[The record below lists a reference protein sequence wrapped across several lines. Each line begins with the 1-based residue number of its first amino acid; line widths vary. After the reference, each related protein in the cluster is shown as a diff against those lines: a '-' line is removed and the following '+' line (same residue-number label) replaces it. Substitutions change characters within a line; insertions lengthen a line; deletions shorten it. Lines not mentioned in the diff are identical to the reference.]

1 MNMSLNNKVITENNK
16 TITDYH
22 ERDSAYIEA
31 FCEDPKAGKSAAL
44 EKAGYTGEYIA
55 QEAYRIHKRLKDR
68 IEERLTEQLQ
78 EGASLGHSVLMDLVK
93 NASSESVK
101 FSSAKAL
108 LEFGGR
114 KPTDKLAIQDSRP
127 QSIEDMDA
135 EIVTL
140 QRELGYTS

>member
-1 MNMSLNNKVITENNK
+1 MIRKEISE
-16 TITDYH
+16 YQ
-22 ERDSAYIEA
+22 ERDEAYIDA
-31 FCEDPKAGKSAAL
+31 FCEDPKAGKQAAL
-44 EKAGYTGEYIA
+44 LKAGYEGEYPA

-93 NASSESVK
+93 NANSESVK

-114 KPTDKLAIQDSRP
+114 KPTDKLAIEEARP
-127 QSIEDMDA
+127 QSIEEIDA
-135 EIVTL
+135 EIAEL
-140 QRELGYTS
+140 HKKLGYTS

>member
-1 MNMSLNNKVITENNK
+1 MIRK
-16 TITDYH
+16 TISEYQG
-22 ERDSAYIEA
+22 RDDAYCEA
-31 FCEDPKAGKSAAL
+31 FCNDPKAGKSAAL
-44 EKAGYTGEYIA
+44 IVAGYQGNYLA

-108 LEFGGR
+108 LEFGGH
-114 KPTDKLAIQDSRP
+114 KATDKLAIQNDRP
-127 QSIEDMDA
+127 QSIEEIDA
-135 EIVTL
+135 AILKL
-140 QRELGYTS
+140 QTELGYTS

>member
-1 MNMSLNNKVITENNK
+1 MIRKAISEYQT
-16 TITDYH
+16 
-22 ERDSAYIEA
+22 RDEVYIEA
-31 FCEDPKAGKSAAL
+31 YCENPKAGKSAAL
-44 EKAGYTGEYIA
+44 EKAGYTGDYLA
-55 QEAYRIHKRLKDR
+55 QESYRVHRRLKVR